1 MKRSVCSPRVVAL
14 LFACLGAGPFVGSAF
29 AQVANPLQA
38 AKDAYNKA
46 KAQLQ
51 GQTPATAQPAS
62 QQTAPG
68 SPPAAGNQL
77 AVPGAFSSS
86 LLTPAP
92 PGGLDPS
99 KLPDLLGIHIGEPT
113 DQAVAEIQKLY
124 PVIRNDHGTLLW
136 GLPSV
141 PSHTYPVPNAPPYV
155 SSVAVAKPN
164 TAGCAP
170 TTCQAQD
177 RIDAVFSGPPEK
189 RVVQLKRDLTWDGVK
204 APTSDTLKSA
214 LIQKYG
220 PNFVENSALT
230 LVWLFDETGKPMPPL
245 AKSVAFNGCQSIISN
260 GAGVGGGLPSYLG
273 VAVPQKEP
281 QQDLDRIVKVRC
293 GMQIQ
298 VVAWI
303 NGTPGGT
310 ANSLLVTVSEIAGD
324 LRAAFAAENY
334 LWQLKSAQS
343 NQQLKNAQQQAAP
356 TF

>member
-1 MKRSVCSPRVVAL
+1 
-14 LFACLGAGPFVGSAF
+14 
-29 AQVANPLQA
+29 
-38 AKDAYNKA
+38 
-46 KAQLQ
+46 
-51 GQTPATAQPAS
+51 
-62 QQTAPG
+62 
-68 SPPAAGNQL
+68 
-77 AVPGAFSSS
+77 
-86 LLTPAP
+86 
-92 PGGLDPS
+92 
-99 KLPDLLGIHIGEPT
+99 
-113 DQAVAEIQKLY
+113 
-124 PVIRNDHGTLLW
+124 
-136 GLPSV
+136 
-141 PSHTYPVPNAPPYV
+141 
-155 SSVAVAKPN
+155 
-164 TAGCAP
+164 
-170 TTCQAQD
+170 
-177 RIDAVFSGPPEK
+177 
-189 RVVQLKRDLTWDGVK
+189 
-204 APTSDTLKSA
+204 
-214 LIQKYG
+214 
-220 PNFVENSALT
+220 
-230 LVWLFDETGKPMPPL
+230 MPPL